1 MKITIAAYGI
11 LRSYLG
17 QNTVTS
23 VEKEISKPVSIREII
38 EEMGIPAGMV
48 MLVAANDEQKD
59 FDYIPKDGDEIKLIP
74 PISGG

>member
-1 MKITIAAYGI
+1 MN
-11 LRSYLG
+11 
-17 QNTVTS
+17 QNTLAPI
-23 VEKEISKPVSIREII
+23 EKELAKPVSIREII
-38 EEMGIPAGMV
+38 DEMGLPAGMI

>member
-1 MKITIAAYGI
+1 
-11 LRSYLG
+11 LN
-17 QNTVTS
+17 QNTLAPI
-23 VEKEISKPVSIREII
+23 EKELAKPVSIREII
-38 EEMGIPAGMV
+38 DEMGLPAGMI